1 MEQLHWRIYMF
12 DQLAEKIH
20 TNALEK
26 GFWDRPADEIFVT
39 KQMMMIVSEVVEAM
53 EALRKEMDPDQ
64 LSDEFADIIIRTL
77 DLYAGMVK
85 AGYMNKSLD
94 SAIKQ
99 KIEKNQDRPK
109 KHGVRF

>member
-1 MEQLHWRIYMF
+1 MF
-12 DQLAEKIH
+12 DELARTIH
-20 TNALEK
+20 SNAVEK

-53 EALRKEMDPDQ
+53 EALRKDMDPNQ

-77 DLYAGMVK
+77 DLYAGMVE
-85 AGYMNKSLD
+85 AGYVTKSLNT
-94 SAIKQ
+94 AIK
-99 KIEKNQDRPK
+99 EKMAKNADRPK

>member
-1 MEQLHWRIYMF
+1 MF
-12 DQLAEKIH
+12 DELARDIH
-20 TNALEK
+20 KNAVDK

-77 DLYAGMVK
+77 DLYAGMVS
-85 AGYMNKSLD
+85 AGYMTKSLNM
-94 SAIKQ
+94 AIK
-99 KIEKNQDRPK
+99 EKMAKNSDRPK

>member
-1 MEQLHWRIYMF
+1 MF
-12 DQLAEKIH
+12 DELGKDIH
-20 TNALEK
+20 KNAVEK

-53 EALRKEMDPDQ
+53 EALRKDMDPNQ

-77 DLYAGMVK
+77 DLYAGMVE
-85 AGYMNKSLD
+85 AGYVTKSLNT
-94 SAIKQ
+94 AIK
-99 KIEKNQDRPK
+99 EKMAKNADRPK

>member
-1 MEQLHWRIYMF
+1 MF
-12 DQLAEKIH
+12 DELAGQIH
-20 TNALEK
+20 SNAVEK
-26 GFWDRPADEIFVT
+26 GFWDRTADEIFVT

-53 EALRKEMDPDQ
+53 EALRKDMDPDHM
-64 LSDEFADIIIRTL
+64 SDEFADIIIRTL

-85 AGYMNKSLD
+85 AGYMTKSLD

-99 KIEKNQDRPK
+99 KMEKNSDRPK

>member
-1 MEQLHWRIYMF
+1 MF
-12 DQLAEKIH
+12 DNLAEQIH
-20 TNALEK
+20 ANAVAK

-64 LSDEFADIIIRTL
+64 MSDEFADIIIRTL

-85 AGYMNKSLD
+85 AGYMTKSLD

-99 KIEKNQDRPK
+99 KMDKNSDRPK

>member
-1 MEQLHWRIYMF
+1 MF
-12 DQLAEKIH
+12 DDLAKTIH
-20 TNALEK
+20 ENAVAK

-53 EALRKEMDPDQ
+53 EALRKDMDPDHM
-64 LSDEFADIIIRTL
+64 SDEFADIIIRTL

-85 AGYMNKSLD
+85 AGYMTKSLD

-99 KIEKNQDRPK
+99 KMDKNSDRPK

>member
-1 MEQLHWRIYMF
+1 MF
-12 DQLAEKIH
+12 DELARTIH
-20 TNALEK
+20 KNAVEK
-26 GFWDRPADEIFVT
+26 GFWDRTADEIFVT

-77 DLYAGMVK
+77 DLYSGMVE
-85 AGYMNKSLD
+85 AGYMNKSLNL
-94 SAIKQ
+94 AIKE
-99 KIEKNQDRPK
+99 KMEKNANRPK

>member
-1 MEQLHWRIYMF
+1 MYQMF
-12 DQLAEKIH
+12 DELARTIH
-20 TNALEK
+20 SNAVEK

-53 EALRKEMDPDQ
+53 EALRKDMDPNQ

-77 DLYAGMVK
+77 DLYAGMVE
-85 AGYMNKSLD
+85 AGYITKSLNM
-94 SAIKQ
+94 AIK
-99 KIEKNQDRPK
+99 EKMAKNVDRPK

>member
-1 MEQLHWRIYMF
+1 MF
-12 DQLAEKIH
+12 DELARTIH
-20 TNALEK
+20 SNAVEK

-53 EALRKEMDPDQ
+53 EALRKDMDPNQ

-77 DLYAGMVK
+77 DLYAGMVE
-85 AGYMNKSLD
+85 AGYMTKSLNM
-94 SAIKQ
+94 AIK
-99 KIEKNQDRPK
+99 EKMAKNADRPK